1 MIWFPPSLLSPLAK
15 ILIYPCVTTLF
26 SGFPYCSCFALPIM
40 TPMLI
45 SFFFFHSLPLMVC
58 VELFNF
64 CERFRQTQSSGE
76 NVREFPSSCP
86 NPNTTSE
93 KETLHMWL
101 HERKRRNLGWKD
113 NTRMKTARPSI
124 LSHTVPL
131 KTNLFQL
138 KASHICK
145 RLRSVHPFYIYSNLP
160 QMKAAFTELQKSIVQ
175 PIITYFPVQNKY
187 IYMVF

>member
-1 MIWFPPSLLSPLAK
+1 VSRPSFLVSHTVLVLHYLLWL
-15 ILIYPCVTTLF
+15 PC
-26 SGFPYCSCFALPIM
+26 SYN
-40 TPMLI
+40 
-45 SFFFFHSLPLMVC
+45 FFFHSLPLMVC

-138 KASHICK
+138 NASHIQYANASGPCI
-145 RLRSVHPFYIYSNLP
+145 P
-160 QMKAAFTELQKSIVQ
+160 SIFILIFHKWKQ
-175 PIITYFPVQNKY
+175 LSQNY
-187 IYMVF
+187 RNQ